1 MRKILLGACSLFL
14 SPLLLGSTSEH
25 PNACNGLGPQRIGV
39 ILASYPGAPADSAV
53 PNPAYIKE
61 LFNGVDDQGL
71 PLNFSVTDFY
81 ATVSNGKTTFQS
93 VAIAGP
99 YQAPVFSIDMSDPNN
114 LYRGLDAWEA
124 SLLTLASKD
133 LDLMNI
139 DRVVFI
145 TPEAINAA
153 NGAAIPMAAGLS
165 AQGICDLDYS
175 GPEGHRTFA
184 HSWIRAAAQYKG
196 VDITTLESQPGL
208 LSPPQLLAAI
218 RRQNMLDMAPIAH
231 ELGHTF
237 NLGHA
242 NQIKRPQ
249 AGFPPPDNDEVLPAQ
264 DQNLYEVEYGD
275 PFSVMSANSM
285 QWLNAAHLSL
295 LGWFD
300 PSEIQTVQANGTFR
314 IYPLET
320 PVETPGKLRAIK
332 IPRAISSPT
341 DPNDPSLANGEYLW
355 VEYRQSLGIYDTD
368 LNMKYDRNGAL
379 VHYTN
384 PKQPMPDNYYPEET
398 ILLNFAPSGPV
409 NPYQTDFTLKTSWKD
424 PHSMV
429 SLQVVQITPQFIDI
443 NVEFSQ

>member
-1 MRKILLGACSLFL
+1 MQKILLGVSSLFL
-14 SPLLLGSTSEH
+14 SALILGNAPVTEH
-25 PNACNGLGPQRIGV
+25 PNACSVLGPQRIGV
-39 ILASYPGAPADSAV
+39 ILASYPGAPADTATPSA
-53 PNPAYIKE
+53 AYIKE
-61 LFNGVDDQGL
+61 LFSGVDDQGL
-71 PLNFSVTDFY
+71 SLGFSVTDYY
-81 ATVSNGKTTFQS
+81 ATVSNGKTTLQS

-99 YQAPVFSIDMSDPNN
+99 YQAPAFTVDMSDPNN
-114 LYRGLDAWEA
+114 MYRGLNNWEA

-145 TPEAINAA
+145 TPEAINT
-153 NGAAIPMAAGLS
+153 NGTSIPMAAGLS
-165 AQGICDLDYS
+165 AQGVCDLDYT

-184 HSWIRAAAQYKG
+184 HSWIRAAVQYKG

-208 LSPPQLLAAI
+208 LTPPQLLAAI
-218 RRQNMLDMAPIAH
+218 RRQNMLDMAPITH

-249 AGFPPPDNDEVLPAQ
+249 EGFSPPNNDEVLPAQ

-275 PFSVMSANSM
+275 PFSVMSSNSI

-295 LGWFD
+295 LGWLD

-320 PVETPGKLRAIK
+320 PGKLRAIK
-332 IPRAISSPT
+332 IPRAIHSPT

-368 LNMKYDRNGAL
+368 LNLKYDRNGAL

-384 PKQPMPDNYYPEET
+384 PKQPMPGNYYPEET
-398 ILLNFAPSGPV
+398 LLLNFVPSGPV
-409 NPYQTDFTLKTSWKD
+409 SPYQTDFTLKTSWKD

-429 SLQVVQITPQFIDI
+429 SLKVVQITPQFIDV